1 LEHGWLRLKKT
12 LVAGR
17 YSTSPECKLMYDLLY
32 TRSYSPARDIAI
44 LFQTVKVILIKDR
57 AS

>member
-1 LEHGWLRLKKT
+1 
-12 LVAGR
+12 
-17 YSTSPECKLMYDLLY
+17 MYDLLY

-44 LFQTVKVILIKDR
+44 LFQTVKVIFVKVILMKDR